1 MICRIVRAGL
11 AVTLLLSL
19 TAFGPDGPRP
29 VRLVLQPG
37 SRVTI
42 EGTSNVHDWSCT
54 ATTIVADIRAQ
65 MTDGALPEAVDF
77 VSIEIPIGRIDCK
90 NDRMNE
96 NLAKALRAES
106 HPRIAFRTTDARRL
120 PAPNATG
127 RISGP
132 LRGNLTV
139 AGVTKTIDVPVQA
152 VANPDGSLRITGSK
166 PFLMTQFGIEPPTAM
181 LGMLKTGNRIT
192 VRFEL
197 VASTADLAASRG
209 EDTPAR

>member
-1 MICRIVRAGL
+1 MIGRIARVGL
-11 AVTLLLSL
+11 AAAVIASLL
-19 TAFGPDGPRP
+19 AFATQDPRP
-29 VRLVLQPG
+29 ARLVLRPG
-37 SRVTI
+37 SQLTI
-42 EGTSNVHDWSCT
+42 EGTSNLHDWSCT
-54 ATTIVADIRAQ
+54 TSAIVADVRTQIDEGTIPA
-65 MTDGALPEAVDF
+65 AVDF
-77 VSIEIPIGRIDCK
+77 VSIEIPVDRIRCK
-90 NDRMNE
+90 NDKMDE
-96 NLAKALRAES
+96 NLARALRAES
-106 HPRIAFRTTDARRL
+106 HPRIVFRTTGSRML

-132 LRGNLTV
+132 LRGDLTV

-181 LGMLKTGNRIT
+181 LGMIKTGNRIT

-209 EDTPAR
+209 ADTPAR